1 MTTYFKEVI
10 NHVINTHKQRL
21 VNNTPLNNTLM
32 NNNLMNNQW
41 SRHNVSRNNTKQI
54 KAQNKRYSQEMNRR
68 KHQIKQP
75 GVDVQRKNSYRKTR
89 N

>member
-10 NHVINTHKQRL
+10 NHVINAHKKRM
-21 VNNTPLNNTLM
+21 VNNYPLM
-32 NNNLMNNQW
+32 NNNLLNNNLM
-41 SRHNVSRNNTKQI
+41 RTRRNVSRNSTKQI

-75 GVDVQRKNSYRKTR
+75 GVDVQRKNSYRKAR

>member
-1 MTTYFKEVI
+1 MATYFKEVI
-10 NHVINTHKQRL
+10 NHVINAHKKRL
-21 VNNTPLNNTLM
+21 VNNNPLM
-32 NNNLMNNQW
+32 NNNLMNNNQMKA
-41 SRHNVSRNNTKQI
+41 RRNFSRNSTKQI

-75 GVDVQRKNSYRKTR
+75 GVDVQRKNSYRKAR

>member
-1 MTTYFKEVI
+1 MATYFKDVI
-10 NHVINTHKQRL
+10 NHVINAHKKRL
-21 VNNTPLNNTLM
+21 VNNNPLM
-32 NNNLMNNQW
+32 NNNLMNNQMW
-41 SRHNVSRNNTKQI
+41 ARRNVSRNSTKQI

-75 GVDVQRKNSYRKTR
+75 GVDVQRKNSYRKAR